1 MILYTR
7 RWFEKISEGEDGSI
21 ATRTTSGRSKRKQR
35 PGFTIFPA
43 SAISATTADADADD
57 RGSET
62 QSRGSISHS
71 EANLSR
77 TDELV
82 DRRAALKLI
91 DRLVSGHAVRIRN
104 LGHFAL
110 LLVRGKEGKTPN
122 RIEVMSPVFGES
134 PIGRA
139 AARAARSIDQ
149 VQHFLLMR
157 AEYRIIIIA
166 RSSSGSTIPWSAE
179 CGCAH

>member
-1 MILYTR
+1 MILCTH
-7 RWFEKISEGEDGSI
+7 RWFEKISEGKDGAI
-21 ATRTTSGRSKRKQR
+21 ATRTTGGRGKRKQH
-35 PGFTIFPA
+35 PGFTILSA
-43 SAISATTADADADD
+43 SAISATTADADAND

-62 QSRGSISHS
+62 QSRGSISYP

-77 TDELV
+77 TDEPI
-82 DRRAALKLI
+82 DRRAALKLSSLSRS
-91 DRLVSGHAVRIRN
+91 DPVLRESRIYDIS
-104 LGHFAL
+104 L
-110 LLVRGKEGKTPN
+110 LTRGKTPN
-122 RIEVMSPVFGES
+122 RIEVMSSVCGES

-139 AARAARSIDQ
+139 AERAARSIDQ
-149 VQHFLLMR
+149 AQHFLLMR